1 MASPRSVA
9 RNIRLFRDQALSPA
23 AQSARLAAV
32 AIKARD
38 QAVRSGDAPPH
49 WVTIVDGRQGAPETS
64 VQPDGFIL
72 YKFNVMGLAAQAAL
86 QLCKD
91 RSPVRS
97 GRYRD
102 SWMVVVDGRPW
113 TEDMADIPE
122 GVSIMIVNP
131 QPYARKID
139 TGAMKKMSVPPG
151 IVDAVRKLVQRKFPT
166 VNAARAFVT
175 IPSGLM
181 ENAPYVLRR
190 SRGRSKSRS
199 AGTAMTYPAMI
210 LTKRL

>member
-38 QAVRSGDAPPH
+38 QAVLSGDAPPH

-72 YKFNVMGLAAQAAL
+72 YKFNVMGLAAQATL

-113 TEDMADIPE
+113 AQDVADIPE
-122 GVSIMIVNP
+122 GVSVMIVNP

-139 TGAMKKMSVPPG
+139 TGAMKNMSVPPG

-166 VNAARAFVT
+166 VNTARAFVT
-175 IPSGLM
+175 IPSGLVK
-181 ENAPYVLRR
+181 NAPYVLRR
-190 SRGRSKSRS
+190 SKGRSKSRA
-199 AGTAMTYPAMI
+199 AGTSMTYPAMI
-210 LTKRL
+210 LTKRI

>member
-9 RNIRLFRDQALSPA
+9 RNIRLFRDQALSLA

-49 WVTIVDGRQGAPETS
+49 WVTMVDGRQGAPETS

-91 RSPVRS
+91 RSPVQS

-113 TEDMADIPE
+113 TEDVADIPE
-122 GVSIMIVNP
+122 GVSVMIVNP

-139 TGAMKKMSVPPG
+139 TGAMKNMSVPPG

>member
-23 AQSARLAAV
+23 ALSAHLASE
-32 AIKARD
+32 AIRARNE
-38 QAVRSGDAPPH
+38 AVRSGDAPPH
-49 WVTIVDGRQGAPETS
+49 WVTIVDGRQNVPETD
-64 VQPDGFIL
+64 VRPDGFIL
-72 YKFNVMGLAAQAAL
+72 YKFNIMGLAAQAAL
-86 QLCKD
+86 QLCKE

-113 TEDMADIPE
+113 TQDVADIPE
-122 GVSIMIVNP
+122 GVTVMIVNP

-139 TGAMKKMSVPPG
+139 TGAMKNMSVPPG

-175 IPSGLM
+175 IPSGVV
-181 ENAPYVLRR
+181 ENAPYILRR
-190 SRGRSKSRS
+190 SKGRSKSRA
-199 AGTAMTYPAMI
+199 AGTALTYPAMI

>member
-86 QLCKD
+86 QLCKE

-113 TEDMADIPE
+113 TEDVADIPE
-122 GVSIMIVNP
+122 GVSVMIVNP

-139 TGAMKKMSVPPG
+139 TGAMKNMSVPPG

-175 IPSGLM
+175 IPPGLM

-190 SRGRSKSRS
+190 SVGRSKSRA
-199 AGTAMTYPAMI
+199 AGASMTYPAMI
-210 LTKRL
+210 LTKRI

>member
-49 WVTIVDGRQGAPETS
+49 WVTIVDGRQGAPETA

-86 QLCKD
+86 QLCKE

-113 TEDMADIPE
+113 TQDVADIPE
-122 GVSIMIVNP
+122 GVSVMIVNP

-139 TGAMKKMSVPPG
+139 TGAMKNMSVPPG

-166 VNAARAFVT
+166 VNAARAFAT

-181 ENAPYVLRR
+181 ENAPYVLLR
-190 SRGRSKSRS
+190 SKGRSKSRA
-199 AGTAMTYPAMI
+199 AGTSMTYPAMI
-210 LTKRL
+210 LTKRI

>member
-9 RNIRLFRDQALSPA
+9 RNIRLFRDQALSPV

-32 AIKARD
+32 AIQVRD

-49 WVTIVDGRQGAPETS
+49 WTTNVDGRQGAPESS
-64 VQPDGFIL
+64 VRPDGFIL
-72 YKFNVMGLAAQAAL
+72 YKFNVLGLAAKAAL
-86 QLCKD
+86 QLCKE

-102 SWMVVVDGRPW
+102 SWVVVVDGKPW
-113 TEDMADIPE
+113 TTDVADVPDGAE
-122 GVSIMIVNP
+122 IMIVNP

-151 IVDAVRKLVQRKFPT
+151 IVEAVRQSVQRKFPT
-166 VNAARAFVT
+166 VNAARAFVVV
-175 IPSGLM
+175 PSGLL
-181 ENAPYVLRR
+181 ENAPYILRR
-190 SRGRSKSRS
+190 NGRAKDRT
-199 AGTAMTYPAMI
+199 AGKAITYPALI
-210 LTKRL
+210 LTRRP

>member
-9 RNIRLFRDQALSPA
+9 RNIRVWRDKTLSPA
-23 AQSARLAAV
+23 ALSAHLASE

-86 QLCKD
+86 QLCKE

-113 TEDMADIPE
+113 TEDVADIPE
-122 GVSIMIVNP
+122 GVSVIIINP

-139 TGAMKKMSVPPG
+139 TGAMKNMSVPPG
-151 IVDAVRKLVQRKFPT
+151 IIEAVRKLVKRKFPT
-166 VNAARAFVT
+166 VDAARAFVP
-175 IPSGLM
+175 IPAGIV
-181 ENAPYVLRR
+181 ENAPYILR
-190 SRGRSKSRS
+190 RSKSRA
-199 AGTAMTYPAMI
+199 AGTSMTYPAMI
-210 LTKRL
+210 LTKRI

>member
-32 AIKARD
+32 AIQVRD

-49 WVTIVDGRQGAPETS
+49 WTTNVDGRQGAPESS
-64 VQPDGFIL
+64 VRPDGFIL
-72 YKFNVMGLAAQAAL
+72 YKFNVMGLAAKAAL
-86 QLCKD
+86 QLCKE

-102 SWMVVVDGRPW
+102 SWVVVVEGKPWNGDVADVPDGA
-113 TEDMADIPE
+113 E
-122 GVSIMIVNP
+122 IMIVNP

-151 IVDAVRKLVQRKFPT
+151 IVEAVRQSVQRKFPT

-175 IPSGLM
+175 VPSGLL
-181 ENAPYVLRR
+181 ENAPYTLRR
-190 SRGRSKSRS
+190 NGRAKDRT
-199 AGTAMTYPAMI
+199 AGKAITYPALI
-210 LTKRL
+210 LTRRP

>member
-38 QAVRSGDAPPH
+38 QAVHSGDAPPH

-86 QLCKD
+86 QLCRD

-113 TEDMADIPE
+113 TEDVADIPE
-122 GVSIMIVNP
+122 GVSVMIVNP

-139 TGAMKKMSVPPG
+139 TGAMKNMSVPPG

-166 VNAARAFVT
+166 VNAARAFIT

-190 SRGRSKSRS
+190 STGRSKSRS

-210 LTKRL
+210 LTKRI

>member
-1 MASPRSVA
+1 MASARSVA

-38 QAVRSGDAPPH
+38 QAVQSGDAPPH
-49 WVTIVDGRQGAPETS
+49 WVTIVDGRQGVPETD
-64 VQPDGFIL
+64 VRPDGFIL
-72 YKFNVMGLAAQAAL
+72 YRFNVMGLAARAAL
-86 QLCKD
+86 QLCTE

-102 SWMVVVDGRPW
+102 SWMVVIDGKPW
-113 TEDMADIPE
+113 TQDVTDIPD
-122 GVSIMIVNP
+122 GASVMIVNP

-139 TGAMKKMSVPPG
+139 TGAMKNMSVPPG

-166 VNAARAFVT
+166 VNAARAFVS

-181 ENAPYVLRR
+181 ENAPYILRR
-190 SRGRSKSRS
+190 SKGRSKSRA
-199 AGTAMTYPAMI
+199 AGTALTYPAMI

>member
-49 WVTIVDGRQGAPETS
+49 WVTIVDGRQGTPESS

-113 TEDMADIPE
+113 TEEVADIPE
-122 GVSIMIVNP
+122 GVSVMIVNP

-139 TGAMKKMSVPPG
+139 TGAMKNMSVPPG

-210 LTKRL
+210 LTKRI

>member
-9 RNIRLFRDQALSPA
+9 RNIRLFRDQTLSPA

-38 QAVRSGDAPPH
+38 QVVRSGDAPPH

-102 SWMVVVDGRPW
+102 SWLVVVDGRPW
-113 TEDMADIPE
+113 TQDVADIPE
-122 GVSIMIVNP
+122 GVSVMLVNP

-166 VNAARAFVT
+166 VNAGRAFVT
-175 IPSGLM
+175 IPSGLVK
-181 ENAPYVLRR
+181 NAPYVLRR
-190 SRGRSKSRS
+190 SKGRSKSRA
-199 AGTAMTYPAMI
+199 AGTSMTYPAMI
-210 LTKRL
+210 LTKRI